1 MDLQFIQVFAP
12 VQVKAVKAKIFL
24 VKTPVDA
31 ANGKV
36 EKKKKKQCTA
46 SAKKINVKNKVG
58 EQ

>member
-12 VQVKAVKAKIFL
+12 VQVKAVKAKIFS

-36 EKKKKKQCTA
+36 EKKKIVYSISQE
-46 SAKKINVKNKVG
+46 NKC
-58 EQ
+58 

>member
-1 MDLQFIQVFAP
+1 M
-12 VQVKAVKAKIFL
+12 KAVSGETFS

-36 EKKKKKQCTA
+36 EKKYCTA
-46 SAKKINVKNKVG
+46 LAKKIKVKNKVG

>member
-12 VQVKAVKAKIFL
+12 VQVKAVKAKIFS

-36 EKKKKKQCTA
+36 EKKKKIVYSISQE
-46 SAKKINVKNKVG
+46 NKC
-58 EQ
+58 

>member
-12 VQVKAVKAKIFL
+12 VQVKAVKAKIFS

-36 EKKKKKQCTA
+36 KKKKKT
-46 SAKKINVKNKVG
+46 SYTPPIFHPT
-58 EQ
+58 